1 MQGYSPLSV
10 AKRALPAPTSSPCAS
25 SQCSPPLTLLRK
37 SYAAPGGPE
46 PPENWTLRAAG
57 NALSAAITLGSG
69 NSLGPEAPAA
79 TLGANVAF
87 GLGQARP
94 SGTDGRWTS
103 RGLGTAELS
112 GLRLTAGHLY
122 VLMPGREAKRWVV
135 LKWPGSCG

>member
-1 MQGYSPLSV
+1 M
-10 AKRALPAPTSSPCAS
+10 
-25 SQCSPPLTLLRK
+25 LRK

-122 VLMPGREAKRWVV
+122 VLMPGREAKRWVGGIKV
-135 LKWPGSCG
+135 ARLLWMIWHYVILSRSPHSSLL